1 MTFQLKQSEKKLGD
15 EKKVTQDLQLGKMLN
30 EKKVFVEGEHD
41 DVDITT
47 ANKMGPD
54 NSISQKQ
61 LKDL

>member
-1 MTFQLKQSEKKLGD
+1 
-15 EKKVTQDLQLGKMLN
+15 MLN